1 MNHEHILWLSLSD
14 LSVPCVQTLWEDSLI
29 YLGLIVLLILCYS
42 FIAVSSRRSLRSL
55 LRCIVCSPLWED
67 SHNMAQSRCSSCCFL
82 GWSGGANY
90 NITTGIRCST
100 ANIQSTVDLQK
111 NKKKQNVCL
120 SEIREKKCDTNIQLT
135 FWFYW
140 TCRLNTH
147 CKLFTNNSVSVSF
160 TDCICVVLLKQVAFV
175 FVCCMYPPCISLLCV
190 CFFGSNL

>member
-29 YLGLIVLLILCYS
+29 YLGLIVLHILCYS

-67 SHNMAQSRCSSCCFL
+67 SHNTAQSRCSSCCFL

-111 NKKKQNVCL
+111 NKKKA
-120 SEIREKKCDTNIQLT
+120 KCVPLRNPRKEMWHEYTINIL
-135 FWFYW
+135 
-140 TCRLNTH
+140 
-147 CKLFTNNSVSVSF
+147 
-160 TDCICVVLLKQVAFV
+160 ILLDMSTQH
-175 FVCCMYPPCISLLCV
+175 PL
-190 CFFGSNL
+190 